1 MEDIRIHEPIL
12 LAVPEQQISGQAR
25 YVELFF
31 KDDEGD
37 EKDDF
42 QLFNRFLKF
51 AYRQSFWHG
60 SINLC
65 L

>member
-12 LAVPEQQISGQAR
+12 LAVPEQQIFRQAR

-42 QLFNRFLKF
+42 QLFN
-51 AYRQSFWHG
+51 
-60 SINLC
+60 
-65 L
+65 